1 MTFFSF
7 FFFFYPPGGKAHL
20 PICQALWKEGKR
32 KVSLA
37 VHILLS
43 SRRDL
48 EVQVAEAVEKRQ
60 CVKEKEK
67 KERERAFPDDDDD
80 DDDF

>member
-1 MTFFSF
+1 M
-7 FFFFYPPGGKAHL
+7 

-60 CVKEKEK
+60 CVKEKKSEK
-67 KERERAFPDDDDD
+67 ELFLMMMMMMI
-80 DDDF
+80 FN

>member
-1 MTFFSF
+1 M
-7 FFFFYPPGGKAHL
+7 

-60 CVKEKEK
+60 CVKERGKKSEK
-67 KERERAFPDDDDD
+67 AFPDDDD
-80 DDDF
+80 F